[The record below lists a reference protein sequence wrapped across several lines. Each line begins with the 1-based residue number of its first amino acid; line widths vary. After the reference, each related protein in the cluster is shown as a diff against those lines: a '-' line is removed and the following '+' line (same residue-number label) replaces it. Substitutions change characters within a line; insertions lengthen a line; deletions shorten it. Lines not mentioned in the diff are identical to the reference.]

1 MRVYNNIHENK
12 ITKANLK
19 HIKVKGQLKLIIQ
32 RPHNYATN
40 LTLTAILSSIK

>member
-1 MRVYNNIHENK
+1 MRVCNNIHENK

-19 HIKVKGQLKLIIQ
+19 TVQVKDQLNQ
-32 RPHNYATN
+32 RPRNYATN